1 MYNTAGYSYLN
12 NKNFFTKN
20 VSTAGK
26 REKIMLHNNER
37 VESVKEGDRI

>member
-12 NKNFFTKN
+12 SNNFFTKN

-26 REKIMLHNNER
+26 RKKIMLHNNGR
-37 VESVKEGDRI
+37 VEPVKEGDRI